1 MPWKVTVHPELPVV
15 ETRYEGVLTQA
26 ELSDAIRET
35 LAQGRVNNTALFLG
49 DCTALAGG
57 HSAVDLYFL
66 ADAVVASGVSHT
78 LKEALLLPEL
88 PGSAENV
95 RFWETTCYNRGFRVR
110 IFQERAQALAWLMA
124 P

>member
-1 MPWKVTVHPELPVV
+1 MPWKITVLSEFPII
-15 ETRYEGVLTQA
+15 ETRYEGILTQG
-26 ELSDAIRET
+26 ELSEAVRET
-35 LAQGRVNNTALFLG
+35 LALGRVNSTALFLG

-57 HSAVDLYFL
+57 HSVVDLYLL
-66 ADAVVASGVSHT
+66 ADSIMASGIGHT

-110 IFQERAQALAWLMA
+110 IFQERSQALEWLMA